1 MGSGRD
7 GPVRRDGLGVWRG
20 VPRHL
25 WIMGLA
31 AIAWTVALL
40 VLVFAVSPATHAQA
54 LHSALQAPLAATP
67 QPTHSALSQPTVG
80 VSTPIVPA
88 TNSSLGSNGLA
99 IATILGCVTGVLG
112 LVIGSVAL
120 RALLRGGYGPFLRT
134 LLPGAK
140 RRMARDRRTTS
151 RSNRQARRPPDSRSA
166 RKGRGPTGAPP
177 RRADAPRPHPAGPP
191 RR

>member
-7 GPVRRDGLGVWRG
+7 APVRRDGLRIWRG
-20 VPRHL
+20 VPLHL
-25 WIMGLA
+25 WITGLA
-31 AIAWTVALL
+31 AIAWTGALL
-40 VLVFAVSPATHAQA
+40 VVIFAVSPATHAQA
-54 LHSALQAPLAATP
+54 LHAAFQPPLAATA
-67 QPTHSALSQPTVG
+67 QPTHGTLSQPTVG

-99 IATILGCVTGVLG
+99 IATILGCVSGVLG

-120 RALLRGGYGPFLRT
+120 RALVRGGYGPFLRT

-140 RRMARDRRTTS
+140 RRMARDRRNTS
-151 RSNRQARRPPDSRSA
+151 RSNRQTLRPSDSRSA
-166 RKGRGPTGAPP
+166 RNGRGPTGPPP
-177 RRADAPRPHPAGPP
+177 RRTGAPRSRPAGPP